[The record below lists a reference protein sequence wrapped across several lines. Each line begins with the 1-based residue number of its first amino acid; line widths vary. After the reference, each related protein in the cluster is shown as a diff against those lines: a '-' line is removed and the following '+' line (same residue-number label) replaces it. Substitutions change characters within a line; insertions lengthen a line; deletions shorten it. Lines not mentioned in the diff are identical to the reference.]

1 MRLQVQ
7 VLDLA
12 LLRRLRTMLFKSQ
25 RKKTKRKELDRL
37 IQDGITERRR
47 YDQARRGRTEI
58 TYLRDAGIQVATA
71 RYLHPNVVFI
81 RSEAT

>member
-1 MRLQVQ
+1 MGLQVH

-12 LLRRLRTMLFKSQ
+12 VVRRLRTMLSKSQ
-25 RKKTKRKELDRL
+25 RKKAERKELDRL

-47 YDQARRGRTEI
+47 YDQARRERTEI
-58 TYLRDAGIQVATA
+58 LYPHDAGIQVA
-71 RYLHPNVVFI
+71 RILVFI